1 MQTMDVTFQ
10 QVLDTVEMLSPGE
23 QVELIEMIC
32 HRLMERRRSGVA
44 ADIREARADYQAG
57 RPTSLAQR
65 HDTAADAEETLRR
78 QLLEVLLAPVE
89 RRQMTR
95 HLMTYEEFLAWADE
109 DTLAEWVDGEVV
121 MYSPANDRHQDVSGF
136 LESVLRSFVEV
147 RQLGIVRSAPF
158 QMKLAQ
164 SGREPDLLFVAKT
177 NLGRL
182 KETYL
187 DGPADLVVEIVS
199 PENAGRDRGV
209 KFYEYARGRVPEY
222 WLIDP
227 QTEWVEFYQLEEDHY
242 RLAFGGKEGEYHAL
256 VLPGFKLRVEWLW
269 QEPLPSPIRTLA
281 EIVGLD
287 PSLAETFER
296 ALAGG

>member
-1 MQTMDVTFQ
+1 MQTEDMTFQ
-10 QVLDTVEMLSPGE
+10 QALDTVEMLSPGE
-23 QVELIEMIC
+23 QVELIEILC
-32 HRLMERRRSGVA
+32 RRLMERRRSA
-44 ADIREARADYQAG
+44 TEADIREARADYRVG
-57 RPTSLAQR
+57 TVRR
-65 HDTAADAEETLRR
+65 GTAADVMEESLRR
-78 QLLEVLLAPVE
+78 QLLEVLLAPAE
-89 RRQMTR
+89 PRK
-95 HLMTYEEFLAWADE
+95 MTYEEFLAWADE

-121 MYSPANDRHQDVSGF
+121 MYSPANDRHQDISGF

-164 SGREPDLLFVAKT
+164 SGREPDLLFVAQA

-182 KETYL
+182 KETCL

-199 PENAGRDRGV
+199 SESAGRDRGE
-209 KFYEYARGRVPEY
+209 KFYEYARGGVPEY

-227 QTEWVEFYQLEEDHY
+227 QTEWAEFYRLEEGHY
-242 RLAFGGKEGEYHAL
+242 RLVFSGKEGQYHAL
-256 VLPGFKLRVEWLW
+256 VLPDFWLRVEWLW

-281 EIVGLD
+281 EIVGMD
-287 PSLAETFER
+287 PSLVETFER

>member
-1 MQTMDVTFQ
+1 MQTIDVTFQ
-10 QVLDTVEMLSPGE
+10 EALDTVEMLSPDE
-23 QVELIEMIC
+23 QVELIEVVC
-32 HRLMERRRSGVA
+32 RRLMERRRSEAA
-44 ADIREARADYQAG
+44 ADIREARADYRAG
-57 RPTSLAQR
+57 TVRWG
-65 HDTAADAEETLRR
+65 TAADVMEESLRR

-89 RRQMTR
+89 PRRMTR
-95 HLMTYEEFLAWADE
+95 HLVTYEEFLAWADE
-109 DTLAEWVDGEVV
+109 DTLAEWIDGEVV
-121 MYSPANDRHQDVSGF
+121 MYSPASRRHQEIGLFLGQVIGLHVEYSGAGKI
-136 LESVLRSFVEV
+136 LVP
-147 RQLGIVRSAPF
+147 PF

-199 PENAGRDRGV
+199 PESVGRDRGV
-209 KFYEYARGRVPEY
+209 KFYEYEQAGIPEY

-227 QTEWVEFYQLEEDHY
+227 QTKRAEFYQLTAANQY
-242 RLAFGGKEGEYHAL
+242 RLVQPDAEGTYRSA
-256 VLPGFKLRVEWLW
+256 VLPDFWLRVEWLW
-269 QEPLPSPIRTLA
+269 QEPLPSLIRTLA
-281 EIVGLD
+281 EIVGMA

>member
-1 MQTMDVTFQ
+1 MQTEDMTFQ
-10 QVLDTVEMLSPGE
+10 QALDTVEMLSPGE
-23 QVELIEMIC
+23 QVELIEILC
-32 HRLMERRRSGVA
+32 RRLMERRRSA
-44 ADIREARADYQAG
+44 TEADIREARADYRVG
-57 RPTSLAQR
+57 TVRR
-65 HDTAADAEETLRR
+65 GTAADVMEESLRR
-78 QLLEVLLAPVE
+78 QLLEVLLAPAE
-89 RRQMTR
+89 PRK
-95 HLMTYEEFLAWADE
+95 MTYEEFLAWADE

-121 MYSPANDRHQDVSGF
+121 MYSPANDRHQDISGF

-164 SGREPDLLFVAKT
+164 SGREPDLLFVAQA

-199 PENAGRDRGV
+199 PESAGRDRGE
-209 KFYEYARGRVPEY
+209 KFYEYARGGVPEY

-227 QTEWVEFYQLEEDHY
+227 QTEWAEFYRLEEGHY
-242 RLAFGGKEGEYHAL
+242 RLVFSGKEGQYHAL
-256 VLPGFKLRVEWLW
+256 MLPDFWLRVEWLW

-281 EIVGLD
+281 EIVGMD
-287 PSLAETFER
+287 PSLVETFER

>member
-1 MQTMDVTFQ
+1 MQSRDVTFQ
-10 QVLDTVEMLSPGE
+10 QALDTVEMLSPGE
-23 QVELIEMIC
+23 QVELIEVIC
-32 HRLMERRRSGVA
+32 RRLMGRRRSESA
-44 ADIREARADYQAG
+44 ADVREARADYRAG
-57 RPTSLAQR
+57 TVRWG
-65 HDTAADAEETLRR
+65 TAADAMEESLRR

-89 RRQMTR
+89 PRRMTR
-95 HLMTYEEFLAWADE
+95 QLVTYEEFLAWADE
-109 DTLAEWVDGEVV
+109 DTLAEWIDGEVV
-121 MYSPANDRHQDVSGF
+121 MYSPASDRHQDISGF
-136 LESVLRSFVEV
+136 LESALRSFVEL

-199 PENAGRDRGV
+199 PESVGRDRGV
-209 KFYEYARGRVPEY
+209 KFYEYEQAGIPEY

-227 QTEWVEFYQLEEDHY
+227 QTKRAEFYQLTAANQY
-242 RLAFGGKEGEYHAL
+242 RLMQPDPEGIYRSA
-256 VLPGFKLRVEWLW
+256 VLPDLWLRVEWLW

-281 EIVGLD
+281 EIVGMD
-287 PSLAETFER
+287 PSLAEAFER
-296 ALAGG
+296 ALAGE